1 MLTRLSDLA
10 FDSGPLAI
18 EVFERLGGLPLARGL
33 KQGFV
38 IMHPNRTALSFA
50 SSLSERHAHRLL
62 GAKHEGMSTGDPSD
76 ESRKSYV
83 SW

>member
-1 MLTRLSDLA
+1 MGKKLA
-10 FDSGPLAI
+10 SYLVLLVAG
-18 EVFERLGGLPLARGL
+18 
-33 KQGFV
+33 
-38 IMHPNRTALSFA
+38 ALMIYNGA

-76 ESRKSYV
+76 ESRKSSV